1 MYVVI
6 ASDHGGYDLKEI
18 LKKYIAELG
27 HVVKDF
33 GTHSKDAVDY
43 PDFALL
49 AAQSLS
55 NKRADRAIM
64 IDGTGIASSIVG
76 NKLRGVRATACHDAF
91 TANSAREHNNSNML
105 CLGGSLLAAPL
116 AKQIVKIWLETPY
129 GGGRHQS
136 RVNKILEIENTY
148 LK

>member
-1 MYVVI
+1 MYIVI
-6 ASDHGGYDLKEI
+6 ASDHGGFELKEI

-27 HVVKDF
+27 HIIKDY

-49 AAQSLS
+49 VAQAVS
-55 NKRADRAIM
+55 NKNADRGIM

-76 NKLRGVRATACHDAF
+76 NKLKGVRATACHDAF
-91 TANSAREHNNSNML
+91 TANSARQHNNSNML

-116 AKQIVKIWLETPY
+116 AKQIVKIWLETTFEA
-129 GGGRHQS
+129 RHQ
-136 RVNKILEIENTY
+136 RRIDKIFGIEKTY